1 MKSLNFLF
9 PLQSGSLPWEKDVEM
24 CTLNE
29 EISKYDE
36 LYLKRAF
43 AKKGLDISYDSTEG
57 QYVILNSD
65 PTKSGLDAAF
75 KGLVELVVFAKDKEI
90 ANMGE
95 PMYHRVGWQRRILP
109 PDCQYSVSLECFPER
124 LVREPLP
131 LKLFGEH
138 SVPVPREEF
147 ELLKYHFPDDWWKE
161 VKPLNC

>member
-1 MKSLNFLF
+1 MEL
-9 PLQSGSLPWEKDVEM
+9 

-29 EISKYDE
+29 EVSKHDE
-36 LYLKRAF
+36 LFLKRAF
-43 AKKGLDISYDSTEG
+43 DKKGLDLSYDSSEG
-57 QYVILNSD
+57 QYLIRSD
-65 PTKSGLDAAF
+65 NPGKSHLEPDF
-75 KGLVELVVFAKDKEI
+75 RGLVRLVVFAKDKEI

-95 PMYHRVGWQRRILP
+95 PMYHRVGWLRRILP

-147 ELLKYHFPDDWWKE
+147 ELLKYHFPDNWWKE